1 LILFVLTFFHLSL
14 FHVSST
20 VAYNVIYNNGLI
32 FSNQPANWIGR
43 AVSNELKVTF
53 ATGNHSAE
61 PLMLFAIGP
70 CSEAFIGFLDN
81 TYLLQNRNGQNCKEK
96 SPMLQLRIPQYCNN

>member
-81 TYLLQNRNGQNCKEK
+81 TDPAKIMNQACGVEAIRLCTDNRFN
-96 SPMLQLRIPQYCNN
+96 